1 MVNVKMSVK
10 RIKCAKKDCQKYLKS
25 INHSIIACD
34 ETISVMNNLST
45 NLTNTVSTMS
55 TIMSTFIIMSTIKD
69 VRTLGEE
76 RGQAK
81 VNKCRQGEAVVSQM
95 WTPAWKKDYSNHVF
109 VTFTEIN

>member
-45 NLTNTVSTMS
+45 NL
-55 TIMSTFIIMSTIKD
+55 
-69 VRTLGEE
+69 
-76 RGQAK
+76 
-81 VNKCRQGEAVVSQM
+81 NKCRQGEAVVSQM
-95 WTPAWKKDYSNHVF
+95 WTSAWKKDYSNHIF